1 MTDLLMTSFVNGP
14 LGHIVIDC
22 EAGIMS
28 LYCCDIILFVLNGV
42 SEKTAQRVTPLSL
55 GSIVC

>member
-28 LYCCDIILFVLNGV
+28 LYCCDIILFVSNGV
-42 SEKTAQRVTPLSL
+42 SALVRRRHKVSL
-55 GSIVC
+55 PSH